1 MRKGSILILLS
12 LLCFLSVG
20 CTSTVSVV
28 LLPDLE
34 SANESIDIQLA
45 EKGYSLTNKTSEQKN
60 EVYVSGQSYSKYTGY
75 GTKMDN
81 NYYLYAGY
89 TYTNSN
95 DDKVSYTVKYQ
106 VKTDGF
112 EPANFVFADNI
123 SVIGC
128 ESTASGK
135 YNEICG
141 DSGVVKGTIKEA
153 KRTAVSV
160 YDSLKTYCAAFVGA
174 IGGSLILC
182 LLLL

>member
-81 NYYLYAGY
+81 N
-89 TYTNSN
+89 
-95 DDKVSYTVKYQ
+95 
-106 VKTDGF
+106 
-112 EPANFVFADNI
+112 
-123 SVIGC
+123 
-128 ESTASGK
+128 
-135 YNEICG
+135 
-141 DSGVVKGTIKEA
+141 
-153 KRTAVSV
+153 
-160 YDSLKTYCAAFVGA
+160 
-174 IGGSLILC
+174 
-182 LLLL
+182 